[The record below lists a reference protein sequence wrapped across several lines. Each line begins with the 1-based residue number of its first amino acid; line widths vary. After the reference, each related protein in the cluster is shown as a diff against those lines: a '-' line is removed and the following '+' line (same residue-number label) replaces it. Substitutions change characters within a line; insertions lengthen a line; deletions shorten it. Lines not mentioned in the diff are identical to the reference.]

1 MALRGDLASVDLA
14 QVFQML
20 ALNRKVGL
28 LSIQSAKMWKVLY
41 FDQRGVTV
49 HHNVHHVLD
58 RVVAGLVRTGRLS
71 SSAVDEVRDHAAREG
86 RPLTDSLLAGG
97 YLEAGELEDQYR
109 TEIEEEIYSLFF
121 CRDAKFEFHE
131 GATQLEGYVGA
142 VDERFFFNCDSVIM
156 EAARRIDEWA
166 YISQGVPNVTELFVA
181 TAQSVDANEFGPDGP
196 AIFELLDG
204 RRNCARIIEMTG
216 LSTFQVCKV
225 ISNLLEAGAIAPL
238 ASSELL
244 PLAKECVGDGRLQD
258 AINLYERAIAQGIG
272 VPEVHSMAAKAY
284 QAAEQFENAIY
295 HLECEAE
302 HRKNHGDRA
311 GAAKRLLEVRNLVP
325 TDLQARERL
334 VDLTLGASR
343 VSLPDFDPIAE
354 GKELVDLLLELG
366 DLQRVR
372 TVLEHLLLCDP
383 RDPDLKKAL
392 VNVHLKAGDQK
403 RVMELYESIAED
415 LVRQGKPLEGVAYLQ
430 KVLQLDRTRGDIA
443 DRVRKLYEFDERSR
457 RRGRT
462 LSGLAVLFVLLLAC
476 GGGYWFYNDYA
487 ETEFATIDVR
497 EQLAREDFTAA
508 AGAYQTFI
516 STFPLTTS
524 VATAEGELQKIE
536 AARQR
541 YEARKQ
547 AERAALDAELN
558 KVREAYKREWTR
570 HREQFLAG
578 HPEEAMQS
586 LDKVV
591 ELVKQAG
598 MPRDTAWALE
608 QQVERSQQRLREFL
622 ATAEQLAV
630 EYEALINGGEW
641 QKARVLALRLHAE
654 FEATS
659 SARRVAIPVLV
670 TTVPSG
676 ARLLKDGVAL
686 ETTVG
691 EEKRPVTT
699 PAVVSC
705 FPGRNATLVAEREG
719 FQAQQVALDWKQ
731 EQIELA
737 LEILAARRLT
747 FESPAQTGVGVGEGW
762 LAVGLRGGRLAY
774 ARTDGTGDVKFHD
787 LKGLRQV
794 DATPVVQN
802 ARVFF
807 TTNENTIECLPL
819 ERSMDGGKWPLTVPA
834 GFGTEFTVDQGRV
847 AVIDRENM
855 LHCWEQVSGSQAWSA
870 PIGSTPSGPC
880 TIKGRLIYVG
890 TLEGRVLIFDASN
903 GGAVDT
909 LKSSAG
915 LVTRVLADNGML
927 YFGCA
932 DGSIRAVDEENG
944 RIAWTLQLGRTLAD
958 GELALGK
965 SVLLAIDSDNQLV
978 AIDRTTGEVSSRL
991 ALNGTPQRG
1000 LKVRGNRALV
1010 QLRRPKTKAR
1020 PAHDVLQSIQIDSL
1034 TVQWEHA
1041 DSGFTP
1047 GGAGMDEFVVGMP
1060 TADGEVI
1067 LIR

>member
-49 HHNVHHVLD
+49 HHNVHRVLD

-71 SSAVDEVRDHAAREG
+71 AASVDEVRDHAAREG

-97 YLEAGELEDQYR
+97 YLEATELEEQYR

-131 GATQLEGYVGA
+131 GAKSLEGYVGA
-142 VDERFFFNCDSVIM
+142 IDERFFFNCDSVIM

-181 TAQSVDANEFGPDGP
+181 TAESIDAQQFGPDGP

-244 PLAKECVGDGRLQD
+244 PLAKECFGEGRLQD

-366 DLQRVR
+366 DLGRVR

-462 LSGLAVLFVLLLAC
+462 LSGLAALFVLLLAVGC
-476 GGGYWFYNDYA
+476 GYWFYNDYA
-487 ETEFATIDVR
+487 ETEFAGIDVR
-497 EQLAREDFTAA
+497 EQLAREDFAGA

-524 VATAEGELQKIE
+524 VAAAEGELQKIE

-558 KVREAYKREWTR
+558 KVRETYKREWDR

-608 QQVERSQQRLREFL
+608 QQVERSQQRLKEFL
-622 ATAEQLAV
+622 VTAEQLAG
-630 EYEALINGGEW
+630 EYDTWIAGGEW
-641 QKARVLALRLHAE
+641 QKARAIALRLHAE
-654 FEATS
+654 FEATA

-670 TTVPSG
+670 STVPSG
-676 ARLLKDGVAL
+676 AKLLRDGVVL
-686 ETTVG
+686 EQTVG
-691 EEKRPVTT
+691 DEKKPVTT

-705 FPGRNATLVAEREG
+705 FPGQNATLVAEREG
-719 FQAQQVALDWKQ
+719 FQPQQIALDWRQ

-737 LEILAARRLT
+737 LEIMAARRLT
-747 FESPAQTGVGVGEGW
+747 FDEPAQTGVGVGEGW
-762 LAVGLRGGRLAY
+762 LAVGLRGGRLAVV
-774 ARTDGTGDVKFHD
+774 RTDGTG
-787 LKGLRQV
+787 LKVHRLDGLRQV
-794 DATPVVQN
+794 DSVPVVQN

-807 TTNENTIECLPL
+807 TTNENTIECIPL
-819 ERSMDGGKWPLTVPA
+819 ETSQQGGKWPQTVAA
-834 GFGTEFTVDQGRV
+834 GFGTELTVDQGRV
-847 AVIDRENM
+847 AVVDRENV
-855 LHCWEQVSGSQAWSA
+855 LHCWEQVTGSQAWSA
-870 PIGSTPSGPC
+870 SIGSTPSGAC

-890 TLEGRVLIFDASN
+890 TLDGRVMIFDASD
-903 GGAVDT
+903 GSRVDT

-915 LVTRVLADNGML
+915 LVTRVLADAGIL

-932 DGSIRAVDEENG
+932 DGSIRAVEESDG
-944 RIAWTLQLGRTLAD
+944 RIVWNLPFSRALAD
-958 GELALGK
+958 GEIALGK
-965 SVLLAIDSDNQLV
+965 GVVLAIGADNHLV
-978 AIDRTTGEVSSRL
+978 AIDRTTGIVSSDL
-991 ALNGTPQRG
+991 TLNGTPQRS
-1000 LKVRGNRALV
+1000 LRVRGNRALL
-1010 QLRRPKTKAR
+1010 QLRRPKSKTR
-1020 PAHDVLQSIQIDSL
+1020 PAHDLLQSIMIDSM

-1047 GGAGMDEFVVGMP
+1047 GAAGMDDLVVGMP

>member
-1 MALRGDLASVDLA
+1 
-14 QVFQML
+14 ML

-28 LSIQSAKMWKVLY
+28 LSIQSARMWKVLY

-49 HHNVHHVLD
+49 HHNVHLVLD

-71 SSAVDEVRDHAAREG
+71 AAAVDEVRDHAAREG

-97 YLEAGELEDQYR
+97 YLEASELEEQYR
-109 TEIEEEIYSLFF
+109 TEIEEDIYSLFF

-131 GATQLEGYVGA
+131 AAKSLEGYVGA

-181 TAQSVDANEFGPDGP
+181 TAESVDANQFGPDGP

-244 PLAKECVGDGRLQD
+244 PLAKECLGEGRLQD

-272 VPEVHSMAAKAY
+272 IPEVHSLAAKAY

-366 DLQRVR
+366 DLGRVR

-462 LSGLAVLFVLLLAC
+462 LSGLAVLFVLLL
-476 GGGYWFYNDYA
+476 GSGFGYWLYNDYA
-487 ETEFATIDVR
+487 ESEFATIDVR
-497 EQLAREDFTAA
+497 EQLAREDYAA
-508 AGAYQTFI
+508 AANAYQTFM

-558 KVREAYKREWTR
+558 KVREGYKREWAR

-578 HPEEAMQS
+578 HPEEAMQA
-586 LDKVV
+586 LNKVV

-608 QQVERSQQRLREFL
+608 QQVERSHQRLMEFL
-622 ATAEQLAV
+622 ATAEQLTA
-630 EYEALINGGEW
+630 EYDVLIAGGEW
-641 QKARVLALRLHAE
+641 QKARVIALRLHAE
-654 FEATS
+654 FDATA

-670 TTVPSG
+670 STVPAG
-676 ARLLKDGVAL
+676 ARLLKDGVVL
-686 ETTVG
+686 EQTVG
-691 EEKRPVTT
+691 GEKTPVIT

-705 FPGRNATLVAEREG
+705 FPGQNATLVAEREG
-719 FQAQQVALDWKQ
+719 FQPQQVALDWKQ
-731 EQIELA
+731 EQIEFA
-737 LEILAARRLT
+737 LEIMAARRLA
-747 FESPAQTGVGVGEGW
+747 FDSPAQTGVGIGEGW
-762 LAVGLRGGRLAY
+762 LAVGLRGGRLAF
-774 ARTDGTGDVKFHD
+774 ARSDGTGDVKFHD
-787 LKGLRQV
+787 LDGLRQV
-794 DATPVVQN
+794 DSVPVIQN

-807 TTNENTIECLPL
+807 TTNENTIECIPL
-819 ERSMDGGKWPLTVPA
+819 ERSQEGGKWPLTVAA

-847 AVIDRENM
+847 AIIDRENM
-855 LHCWEQVSGSQAWSA
+855 LHCWEQVSGSQAWSS

-890 TLEGRVLIFDASN
+890 TLEGRVLVFDASDGN
-903 GGAVDT
+903 RVDT

-915 LVTRVLADNGML
+915 LVTRVLAEGGVL

-932 DGSIRAVDEENG
+932 DGTIRAVEESDG
-944 RIAWTLQLGRTLAD
+944 RVVWTLPLGRTLTD
-958 GELALGK
+958 GEIALGK
-965 SVLLAIDSDNQLV
+965 TVVLAIGADNQLV
-978 AIDRTTGEVSSRL
+978 AIDRTAGTISSEL
-991 ALNGTPQRG
+991 PLNGTPQRG
-1000 LKVRGNRALV
+1000 LRVRGNRALV
-1010 QLRRPKTKAR
+1010 QLRRTKAKSR
-1020 PAHDVLQSIQIDSL
+1020 PAHDVLQSILIDSM

-1047 GGAGMDEFVVGMP
+1047 GAPGMDEFVVGMP